1 MERQAGGVGVS
12 HRGGFGACAAG
23 GDRRNRVDSP
33 VSSALPAVAVQMR
46 CPPGRG
52 QTGPH
57 TGAAVGP
64 TDHSG
69 GGAALA

>member
-12 HRGGFGACAAG
+12 HRGGSG

-33 VSSALPAVAVQMR
+33 VSSPLPAVVVPLR
-46 CPPGRG
+46 RRTGRG

-64 TDHSG
+64 TDHTG